1 MIAQNHDFLKVK
13 NFLIKLTVLLVG
25 PWTLSLPKSATISGE
40 NIVTQVTSSFSGFIC
55 KLTLIS
61 ISEFIVN
68 NFLQRDEHDKI
79 LVAPETCNGYLQT
92 LLLHIEKAFLLTF
105 KISGQQMIL
114 YTEGAALSNYWIS
127 IISVYL

>member
-1 MIAQNHDFLKVK
+1 M
-13 NFLIKLTVLLVG
+13 
-25 PWTLSLPKSATISGE
+25 
-40 NIVTQVTSSFSGFIC
+40 TQVRSSFLGFIC

-79 LVAPETCNGYLQT
+79 LVAPETCNCYLQT

-105 KISGQQMIL
+105 EISGQQMIL
-114 YTEGAALSNYWIS
+114 YTEGVALSND
-127 IISVYL
+127 